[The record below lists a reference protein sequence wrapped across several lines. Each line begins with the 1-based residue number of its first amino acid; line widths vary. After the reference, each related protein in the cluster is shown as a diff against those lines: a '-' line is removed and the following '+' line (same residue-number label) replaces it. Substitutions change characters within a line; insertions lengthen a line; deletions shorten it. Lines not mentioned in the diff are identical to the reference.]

1 MTSKHALHPA
11 VKTLEKYKN
20 IIWPEIDKH
29 LVEPVFP
36 SVFTIP
42 RKYKSLERFHR
53 RLYREYPLRK
63 GKYVRPTLLLLTAS
77 AMGTDIKYAI
87 NTAAAM
93 QISEE
98 WILLDDDIQD
108 GSTLRRGKPTL
119 HRMFGFELALNA
131 GDTLQTIMWKVL
143 PDNQPILGDKKSREI
158 SEEFY
163 SIIRRTE
170 LGQTVEI
177 KWFKE
182 NKIDFTDE
190 DWFFIADS
198 KSSYYS
204 ITGPIRLGAI
214 IANATE
220 KQLDTLT
227 YFGLN
232 LGRSFQLIDDL
243 LDITSNFKGLKQKGN
258 DIYEGK
264 RTILLGHLLRSIDPK
279 NRNKLISILGKTR
292 EEKDESEV
300 DWVIEKMQSYGS
312 IDYAKKL
319 AQKYKDKAL
328 TIFEKDL
335 KFLSREPHREHLRQ
349 LINFIIEREY

>member
-1 MTSKHALHPA
+1 MTAKTQVHSAI
-11 VKTLEKYKN
+11 KTLEKYKK

-36 SVFTIP
+36 SVFKVP
-42 RKYKSLERFHR
+42 RKYKGLERFHR
-53 RLYREYPLRK
+53 RLYCEYPLRK
-63 GKYVRPTLLLLTAS
+63 GKYLRPTLLLLTAS
-77 AMGTDIKYAI
+77 AMGKDIKYAI

-93 QISEE
+93 QLSEE

-143 PDNQPILGDKKSREI
+143 SDNQPILGIKKSREV

-190 DWFFIADS
+190 DWYFIADS

-214 IANATE
+214 IANASE
-220 KQLDTLT
+220 KQLDALT
-227 YFGLN
+227 FFGLN
-232 LGRSFQLIDDL
+232 LGRCFQLVDDI
-243 LDITSNFKGLKQKGN
+243 LDITTNFKGLKQKGN

-264 RTILLGHLLRSIDPK
+264 RTILLGHLLRSIDTK
-279 NRNKLISILGKTR
+279 DRNKLISILGKTR
-292 EEKDESEV
+292 EEKDEKEV
-300 DWVIEKMQSYGS
+300 DWVIEKMHSYGS
-312 IDYAKKL
+312 VEYAKKL
-319 AQKYKDKAL
+319 AQKYKDKAIE
-328 TIFEKDL
+328 IFDKDL
-335 KFLSREPHREHLRQ
+335 KFLSKKPYRDDLRQ
-349 LINFIIEREY
+349 LIDFIIEREY